1 MTDSDDALAPQLATG
16 IMMAIRA
23 TGVLIGA
30 DDATIEYAGDVML
43 IELKKFCE
51 GEGEYGDALRAVDDG
66 TMPEGEAVAMVVT
79 ECVKN
84 IAVYRQTGLRDLKAD
99 ARHSPTGS

>member
-23 TGVLIGA
+23 TGVLIAA
-30 DDATIEYAGDVML
+30 DDATNEYAAEIMR

-51 GEGEYGDALRAVDDG
+51 GEGEYGDALRAVGDG
-66 TMPEGEAVAMVVT
+66 TKPEGHAMAMIVT
-79 ECVKN
+79 ECVQK
-84 IAVYRQTGLRDLKAD
+84 IAVYRQTGLRDE
-99 ARHSPTGS
+99 